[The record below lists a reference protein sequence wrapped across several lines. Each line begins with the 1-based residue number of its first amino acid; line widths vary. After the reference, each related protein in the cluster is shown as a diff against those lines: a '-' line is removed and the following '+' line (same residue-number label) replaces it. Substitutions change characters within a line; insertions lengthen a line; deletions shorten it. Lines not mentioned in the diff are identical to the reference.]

1 MGPFPLLRV
10 IGHAPAWP
18 RRFVA
23 GLALASLATAY
34 GPLAARVGAA
44 FEGFKVITHPTVAGQ
59 KIRRSDLAAVY
70 MKTVNRWADGRS
82 ALPVDQPA
90 SAEVRK
96 RFSEGVLR
104 LNVVLASQYWLK
116 QMTAGGS
123 GIRRV
128 PPLVKSTDEEV
139 LAYVKANPGAVG
151 YVSPG
156 FALGDEVKVVEI
168 VE

>member
-10 IGHAPAWP
+10 VGHAPAWP

-23 GLALASLATAY
+23 GLALASLATTY
-34 GPLAARVGAA
+34 GPLGARVAA
-44 FEGFKVITHPTVAGQ
+44 ASDGFKVITHPTVVGL
-59 KIRRSDLAAVY
+59 KIRRADLAAVY
-70 MKTVNRWADGRS
+70 MKTVNRWGDGRT

-96 RFSEGVLR
+96 RFSEEVLR

-128 PPLVKSTDEEV
+128 PPLVKSTDAEV
-139 LAYVKANPGAVG
+139 VAYVKANPG
-151 YVSPG
+151 
-156 FALGDEVKVVEI
+156 
-168 VE
+168 